1 MITFPGLFSPA
12 PVAPAAEVDGPPL
25 AAARAASA
33 AEDGEQEGF
42 CSRNSLLSLS
52 SPCGDPAASLRSK
65 ARALAWRWGEERA
78 GEAPL
83 IVVEQVGEDED
94 EEEDED
100 EGHGHG
106 LAPPLGF
113 LLALLFFPPV
123 RFPSVSALW
132 AAGRG
137 RSVPVVG
144 QQEKEERG
152 RLGGTRE
159 GNLNQGSAPHS
170 RDSTPSL
177 WGFGPLHPPPPPPS
191 NANANAPRPRRR
203 KQVDSK
209 ATHQTQ
215 NMSNLT
221 LHRGKLLPNNFK

>member
-12 PVAPAAEVDGPPL
+12 PVAPAAEVDGLPL

-94 EEEDED
+94 E
-100 EGHGHG
+100 GHGHG

-123 RFPSVSALW
+123 GFPTQASRLYGLRAEEGVC
-132 AAGRG
+132 
-137 RSVPVVG
+137 VVG
-144 QQEKEERG
+144 QQGKEERG

-159 GNLNQGSAPHS
+159 GNLNQGIRSTLQGLHS
-170 RDSTPSL
+170 LALGFWPTPSASASASTKQRQCQC
-177 WGFGPLHPPPPPPS
+177 PPPKEEEAGRLQS
-191 NANANAPRPRRR
+191 HAPDTKHEQPDIASR
-203 KQVDSK
+203 
-209 ATHQTQ
+209 
-215 NMSNLT
+215 
-221 LHRGKLLPNNFK
+221 